1 MGIFGNRDKTRI
13 AKQDAVRMI
22 SDNEAVVVDVRTPG
36 EYASGHIK
44 DAVLLPLDRLS
55 IDVKKTLPDK
65 DALIFVYCLS
75 GSRSGLAAKML
86 TKMGYSD
93 VHNFGGVGSWPYE
106 LVE

>member
-1 MGIFGNRDKTRI
+1 MSIFGKREKTKI
-13 AKQDAVRMI
+13 GKQDAVKMI
-22 SDNEAVVVDVRTPG
+22 SDNEAVAVDVRTPS

-55 IDVKKTLPDK
+55 IDAKKILPDK

-86 TKMGYSD
+86 TKMGYAD

-106 LVE
+106 LVK